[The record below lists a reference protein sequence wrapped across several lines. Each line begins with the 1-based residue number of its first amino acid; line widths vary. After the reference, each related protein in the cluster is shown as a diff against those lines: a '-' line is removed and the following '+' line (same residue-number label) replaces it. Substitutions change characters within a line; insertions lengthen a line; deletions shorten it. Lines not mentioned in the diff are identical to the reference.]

1 MVASRSKLT
10 KRKLFAAL
18 DFFVR
23 SISIRERGSLKT
35 GVFFFIT
42 GKVKNALVHYPKR
55 VMGVVISRYGFCSE
69 MLRPSG
75 REKASSD
82 GALAFRK
89 RVMVR
94 KSELRQWIRQHQAA
108 NRAPHLSEIH
118 PPLSDESNSES
129 ISRK

>member
-42 GKVKNALVHYPKR
+42 GKVKNALAHYPKR

-82 GALAFRK
+82 GALTFRK
-89 RVMVR
+89 RLMAR
-94 KSELRQWIRQHQAA
+94 KAELRQWLRQYQAVNHA
-108 NRAPHLSEIH
+108 
-118 PPLSDESNSES
+118 PPLSEMHLPLKDAPKSEL

>member
-18 DFFVR
+18 HFFVR

-42 GKVKNALVHYPKR
+42 GKVKNALANYPMR

-69 MLRPSG
+69 LLRPSG
-75 REKASSD
+75 REKAATD
-82 GALAFRK
+82 GALTFRK

-94 KSELRQWIRQHQAA
+94 KSELKDWIRQYQTASHA
-108 NRAPHLSEIH
+108 
-118 PPLSDESNSES
+118 PPLSERHSPMNDELNF
-129 ISRK
+129 

>member
-1 MVASRSKLT
+1 MT

-23 SISIRERGSLKT
+23 SISIRERGSSNT

-42 GKVKNALVHYPKR
+42 GKVKDALAHYPKR
-55 VMGVVISRYGFCSE
+55 VMGVVISRYGFCTE

-75 REKASSD
+75 WEKASSD
-82 GALAFRK
+82 GALVFRK

-94 KSELRQWIRQHQAA
+94 KSELRQWIRQYQAA
-108 NRAPHLSEIH
+108 NRAPSLSEMH
-118 PPLSDESNSES
+118 LPVNDESHSES